1 MEPRADL
8 GSTGYLLANPGK
20 EYLTLQP
27 EAGAAFTPTMEPGR
41 YAVEWFSVEG
51 RATVE
56 ADDVTAQAHG
66 PVTFEPPFAGG
77 PAVVY
82 LKAR

>member
-1 MEPRADL
+1 
-8 GSTGYLLANPGK
+8 
-20 EYLTLQP
+20 
-27 EAGAAFTPTMEPGR
+27 MEPGR
-41 YAVEWFSVEG
+41 YTVEWFSVDG

-56 ADDVTAQAHG
+56 ADDVTAEAHG